1 MRAPSHPDFRASR
14 GQRAGLPVALLSFDA
29 EEFDIPLE
37 YGRAISPE
45 DQMRIGAAGTQR
57 VLHLLR
63 ELSSELQRPIKS
75 TFFFTGALADR
86 HPELVRCALADGHEL
101 ASHAYD
107 HGRFA
112 PGDLRRSKLAIE
124 AVAGAPGSVT
134 GFRMPRMAP
143 CEPALI
149 AAAGYTYNSSDHPTW
164 LPGRYNHFG
173 HPRTIYQHATAGGPL
188 VQLPASVSPLIRW
201 PVFWLAFKNQPL
213 WATKLASSACL
224 RVDGYAAYYF
234 HPWEF
239 CDLGAEAADGY
250 GLPRFVRRRDGAA
263 LCARLRALVRWL
275 ARRATFGTYQ
285 ELVQTTFGPSSH
297 GPGADAHS
305 VAGAGT
311 PVTASQTA

>member
-1 MRAPSHPDFRASR
+1 MRAS
-14 GQRAGLPVALLSFDA
+14 LPLAMLSFDA

-37 YGRAISPE
+37 YGRAISPDE
-45 DQMRIGAAGTQR
+45 QMNIGAAGTWR
-57 VLHLLR
+57 VLEVLA
-63 ELSSELQRPIKS
+63 ELSQELETPVKT

-86 HPELVRCALADGHEL
+86 HPELVRRAVADGHEL

-112 PGDLRRSKLAIE
+112 PEDLLRSKLAIE
-124 AVAGAPGSVT
+124 AIVGVPGSVT

-173 HPRTIYQHATAGGPL
+173 HPRTIYTQRTAGGVL
-188 VQLPASVSPLIRW
+188 VQLPASVSPLVRW

-213 WATKLASSACL
+213 WATKLASAACL
-224 RVDGYAAYYF
+224 GTDGYAAYYF

-239 CDLGAEAADGY
+239 CDLGAEAADRY
-250 GLPRFVRRRDGAA
+250 GLPRFVRRRDGAE
-263 LCARLRALVRWL
+263 LCARLRTLVRWL
-275 ARRATFGTYQ
+275 ARRASFGTYQ
-285 ELVQTTFGPSSH
+285 ELVQARFGPSSD
-297 GPGADAHS
+297 GARARS
-305 VAGAGT
+305 RPSA
-311 PVTASQTA
+311 ASARSA